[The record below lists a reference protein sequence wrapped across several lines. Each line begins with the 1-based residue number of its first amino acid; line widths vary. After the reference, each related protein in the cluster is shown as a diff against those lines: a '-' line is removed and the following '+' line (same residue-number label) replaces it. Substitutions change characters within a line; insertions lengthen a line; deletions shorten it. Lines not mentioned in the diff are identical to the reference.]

1 MQVVLGR
8 RGGRRLVKTL
18 LQPQKVGRTRRG
30 GAVPIVLLVDPR
42 QVWRGLTDDVATVDI
57 VLESMLVG
65 VRCEP
70 GSNTLQDGL
79 HRGRGVAL
87 LSGRLVDRV
96 GSGVGKRELGI
107 VDVVVVRLFIERGCL
122 RVGGAGGGGEFV
134 LIDVGECIGRVSHG
148 VFIGG

>member
-1 MQVVLGR
+1 
-8 RGGRRLVKTL
+8 
-18 LQPQKVGRTRRG
+18 
-30 GAVPIVLLVDPR
+30 
-42 QVWRGLTDDVATVDI
+42 
-57 VLESMLVG
+57 
-65 VRCEP
+65 
-70 GSNTLQDGL
+70 LQDGL

>member
-1 MQVVLGR
+1 
-8 RGGRRLVKTL
+8 
-18 LQPQKVGRTRRG
+18 
-30 GAVPIVLLVDPR
+30 
-42 QVWRGLTDDVATVDI
+42 VDI

-96 GSGVGKRELGI
+96 GSGVGKRELCI
-107 VDVVVVRLFIERGCL
+107 VDVVVVRLFYERGSL
-122 RVGGAGGGGEFV
+122 RVIRLCPAAYSCMGKPV
-134 LIDVGECIGRVSHG
+134 LLVVVVVGMWLLVIDDLKVVYRVRVLAREC
-148 VFIGG
+148 